1 MLQFEFYMETT
12 HFAVAAIASVAV
24 VAVAV
29 VVVVVIVVVVVA
41 IVDDVAQFPLPHS
54 FTSLSILSGML
65 AIEKE
70 MI

>member
-12 HFAVAAIASVAV
+12 HFAVDAIASVAV

-29 VVVVVIVVVVVA
+29 AVFVVVVIVVA

-54 FTSLSILSGML
+54 FTSFSILSGML